1 MKDRYIIASIL
12 IFIFV
17 LIGIQQ
23 YMIFSNYNNTKD
35 TELLEKVKQL
45 ETKLDSLSNKKDSVK
60 TVIIKLDKDLE
71 YNEKHYEEAVN
82 SILNASDSANRIFI
96 DNYIKQYIER
106 ITQN

>member
-12 IFIFV
+12 IVVFI

-23 YMIFSNYNNTKD
+23 CMIFSNYNNTKD
-35 TELLEKVKQL
+35 TELLEKIKHL